1 MENNSKNDQAL
12 LDKVASHVSH
22 LLKTELSEQFY
33 YHDFQHTSDVVRIAK
48 EIGENEHLSQDD
60 LVAVQIAGWFHDVGH
75 IYVQEEHEKRSIEEA
90 TAYLKKEGADTE
102 LIKKVADTIE
112 GTVMPQNPKDI
123 LGQVLC
129 DADLYHLS
137 SDEYFQRS
145 EKLRKELNEVQNE
158 GMKKK
163 VWRTKNVEFLS
174 NHSYFTNYA
183 KQNYEPKKQSNLE
196 TVKQSTTSGSKK
208 LKELQDTIVKLQNK
222 LDKQKATT
230 PTRGIETMFRL
241 TSKNHIDLSS
251 MADSKAN
258 IMISINSI
266 ILSIVVSVLLRKL
279 EEYPHFLGP
288 TAILTLVCL
297 ATIVL
302 AILAT
307 RPNISKGIF
316 TRDDI
321 MNKKTNLL
329 FFGNFHSMSLEEYEW
344 GMKELMKDNDYLY
357 GSLIKDIYF
366 LGAVLGKKYR
376 LLRAAYTTFMFGFVV
391 AVLAFVIAE
400 AYLKSFYMY

>member
-1 MENNSKNDQAL
+1 MDKDSQNL
-12 LDKVASHVSH
+12 LKKVIAHVSH
-22 LLKTELSEQFY
+22 QLKSELAEHFHYHDLHHTEVVVQKAIEIGQAENLSEEDLFY
-33 YHDFQHTSDVVRIAK
+33 LQLA
-48 EIGENEHLSQDD
+48 
-60 LVAVQIAGWFHDVGH
+60 AWFHDVGH
-75 IYVQEEHEKRSIEEA
+75 ISTLNDHEEKSIEEA
-90 TAYLKKEGADTE
+90 RKFLRNEGLDIRSIDKVCNCIAATA
-102 LIKKVADTIE
+102 
-112 GTVMPQNPKDI
+112 MPQSPTDA
-123 LGQVLC
+123 LGQILC
-129 DADLYHLS
+129 DADLYNLA
-137 SDEYFQRS
+137 SDNFMPRT
-145 EKLRKELNEVQNE
+145 EKLRKELNDVKSM

-163 VWRTKNVEFLS
+163 AWQKLNVEFLS
-174 NHSYFTNYA
+174 KHKYFTKYA
-183 KQNYEPKKQSNLE
+183 QDNFEQKKQANLE
-196 TVKQSTTSGSKK
+196 TVKKSILTGDKK
-208 LKELQDTIVKLQNK
+208 LKELNQTIGKLQAK
-222 LDKQKATT
+222 LDKVKNTT

-279 EEYPHFLGP
+279 EEYPHFVGP
-288 TAILTLVCL
+288 TVILTVVCL

-316 TRDDI
+316 TKDDI

-329 FFGNFHSMSLEEYEW
+329 FFGNFHGMSLEEYEW
-344 GMKELMKDNDYLY
+344 GMKELMKDSEYLY

-376 LLRAAYTTFMFGFVV
+376 LLRAAYTTFMFGFVL
-391 AVLAFVIAE
+391 AVLAFVLAE
-400 AYLKSFYMY
+400 VYLKSLYMY

>member
-1 MENNSKNDQAL
+1 MEKDSKYYQEL
-12 LDKVASHVSH
+12 LDKVSTHVGH
-22 LLKTELSEQFY
+22 LLKTELGQVY
-33 YHDFQHTSDVVRIAK
+33 TYHDHQHTVDVVRVAK
-48 EIGENEHLSQDD
+48 EIGESEGLDEAD
-60 LVAVQIAGWFHDVGH
+60 LVCVQIAAWFHDVGH
-75 IYVQEEHEKRSIEEA
+75 IFVQEEHEKRSIEEA
-90 TAYLKKEGADTE
+90 TQFLEKEGVDEAF
-102 LIKKVADTIE
+102 IKKLTDCISATI
-112 GTVMPQNPKDI
+112 MPQNPKDI
-123 LGQVLC
+123 LGQILC

-137 SDEYFQRS
+137 SDQYFHRA
-145 EKLRKELNEVQNE
+145 EKLRKEMNEVRGE
-158 GMKKK
+158 SMKKK
-163 VWRTKNVEFLS
+163 EWRNINIEFLS
-174 NHSYFTNYA
+174 NHKYFTQYA
-183 KQNYEPKKQSNLE
+183 RENFEPNKQTNLE
-196 TVKQSTTSGSKK
+196 TVKQSVMSGDKK
-208 LKELQDTIVKLQNK
+208 LKELQNTIDKLHGK
-222 LDKQKATT
+222 LEKLKNTT

-279 EEYPHFLGP
+279 EEYPHFMGP
-288 TAILTLVCL
+288 TVILTLVCL

-316 TRDDI
+316 TKDDI

-329 FFGNFHSMSLEEYEW
+329 FFGNFHGMSLEEYEW
-344 GMKELMKDNDYLY
+344 GMKELMKDSEYLY

-391 AVLAFVIAE
+391 AVLAFVLAE
-400 AYLKSFYMY
+400 VFLKSYYMY